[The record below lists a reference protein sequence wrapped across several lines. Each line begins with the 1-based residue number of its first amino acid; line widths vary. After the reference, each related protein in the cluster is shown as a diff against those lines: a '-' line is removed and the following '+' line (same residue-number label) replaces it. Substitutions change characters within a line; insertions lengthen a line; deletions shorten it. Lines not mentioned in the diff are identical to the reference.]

1 MSDWDDQGQ
10 GGTRGAAH
18 RHPNDENCQGLRDY
32 RAGSQKH
39 GSTISY
45 GWRNRVVRDVFF
57 GMFADMLIGVSPV
70 DWRLATAF
78 VVVSISSW
86 LFGGWFL
93 WARRSLLKTVRSE
106 SGVLA
111 AGSPT
116 VAVKI
121 GSQG

>member
-1 MSDWDDQGQ
+1 MTKGKEEHGEPLIAIQTTRTVRVYAITEQEAKSMDQQYLMAGATVSF
-10 GGTRGAAH
+10 GTF
-18 RHPNDENCQGLRDY
+18 
-32 RAGSQKH
+32 
-39 GSTISY
+39 
-45 GWRNRVVRDVFF
+45 FF